1 MRPRKAGNLNIW
13 KWLFLAQLSLLIGCG
28 IVLYT
33 RIQTDRE
40 DLTKL
45 VQTSTEDTKVGT
57 FSTNREQ
64 LNQTLTN
71 YLKEYQTEEFSYQ
84 LFVTSQQVVF
94 EGSYQIFGVTIPL
107 YIYFQPSKMEDGS
120 ILLRITEISVGSLSL
135 PKAEVLAY
143 LQKNYKLPAFVKIDS
158 EQAQVQVQLTEL
170 KNKFGLYGKAN
181 TIDLYNDQFIVD
193 IYRKDS
199 KIALKT

>member
-13 KWLFLAQLSLLIGCG
+13 KWLFLAQLALLISCG

-193 IYRKDS
+193 IYRKRQ
-199 KIALKT
+199 

>member
-1 MRPRKAGNLNIW
+1 MRLRKAGNLNIW
-13 KWLFLAQLSLLIGCG
+13 KWLFLAQLALLIGCG

-84 LFVTSQQVVF
+84 LFITSQQVVF
-94 EGSYQIFGVTIPL
+94 EGSYQVFGVTIPL

-193 IYRKDS
+193 IYRKRQ
-199 KIALKT
+199 

>member
-1 MRPRKAGNLNIW
+1 MRPRKAGNRNIW
-13 KWLFLAQLSLLIGCG
+13 KWLFLAQLALLIGCG

-45 VQTSTEDTKVGT
+45 VPTSTEDTKVGT

-71 YLKEYQTEEFSYQ
+71 YLKDYQTGEFSYQ

-120 ILLRITEISVGSLSL
+120 ILLRIIEISAGSLSL

-193 IYRKDS
+193 IYRKRQ
-199 KIALKT
+199 

>member
-1 MRPRKAGNLNIW
+1 MRLRKAGNLNIW
-13 KWLFLAQLSLLIGCG
+13 KWLFLAQLALLIGCG

-84 LFVTSQQVVF
+84 LFITSQQVVF

-193 IYRKDS
+193 IYRKR
-199 KIALKT
+199 

>member
-13 KWLFLAQLSLLIGCG
+13 KWLFLAQLALLIGCG

-45 VQTSTEDTKVGT
+45 VQTSTEDAKVGT

-71 YLKEYQTEEFSYQ
+71 YLKDYQTEEFSYQ

-120 ILLRITEISVGSLSL
+120 ILLRIIEISAGSLSL

-193 IYRKDS
+193 IYRKRQ
-199 KIALKT
+199 

>member
-170 KNKFGLYGKAN
+170 QNKFGLYGKAN

-193 IYRKDS
+193 IYRKRQ
-199 KIALKT
+199 

>member
-1 MRPRKAGNLNIW
+1 MKPRKAGNLNIW
-13 KWLFLAQLSLLIGCG
+13 KWLFLAQLALLIGCG

-193 IYRKDS
+193 IYGKRQ
-199 KIALKT
+199 

>member
-1 MRPRKAGNLNIW
+1 MRPRKARNLNIW
-13 KWLFLAQLSLLIGCG
+13 KWLFLAQLALLIGCG

-193 IYRKDS
+193 IYRKRQ
-199 KIALKT
+199 

>member
-13 KWLFLAQLSLLIGCG
+13 KWLSLAQLALLIGCG

-45 VQTSTEDTKVGT
+45 VQTSGEDTKVGT

-64 LNQTLTN
+64 LNQTITN

-94 EGSYQIFGVTIPL
+94 EGSYQVFGVTIPL

-193 IYRKDS
+193 IYRKR
-199 KIALKT
+199 

>member
-13 KWLFLAQLSLLIGCG
+13 KWLFLAQLALLIGCG

-45 VQTSTEDTKVGT
+45 VQTSGEDTKVGT

-84 LFVTSQQVVF
+84 LFITSQQVVF
-94 EGSYQIFGVTIPL
+94 EGSYQVFGVTIPL

-193 IYRKDS
+193 IYRKRQ
-199 KIALKT
+199 

>member
-13 KWLFLAQLSLLIGCG
+13 KWLFLAQLALLIGCG

-71 YLKEYQTEEFSYQ
+71 YLKDYQTEEFSYQ

-120 ILLRITEISVGSLSL
+120 ILLRIIEISAGSLSL
-135 PKAEVLAY
+135 LKAEVLAY

-193 IYRKDS
+193 IYRKRQ
-199 KIALKT
+199 

>member
-13 KWLFLAQLSLLIGCG
+13 KWLFLAQLALLIGCG

-71 YLKEYQTEEFSYQ
+71 YLKDYQTEEFSYQ

-193 IYRKDS
+193 IYRKRQ
-199 KIALKT
+199 

>member
-13 KWLFLAQLSLLIGCG
+13 KWLFLAQLALLIGYG

-94 EGSYQIFGVTIPL
+94 EGSYQIFGVTFPL

-143 LQKNYKLPAFVKIDS
+143 LQKNYKLPTFVKIDS

-193 IYRKDS
+193 IYRKRQ
-199 KIALKT
+199 

>member
-13 KWLFLAQLSLLIGCG
+13 KWLFLAQLALLIGCG

-64 LNQTLTN
+64 LNQTIAN

-94 EGSYQIFGVTIPL
+94 EGSYQVFGVTIPL

-193 IYRKDS
+193 IYRKRQ
-199 KIALKT
+199 

>member
-13 KWLFLAQLSLLIGCG
+13 KWLFLAQLALLIGCG

-45 VQTSTEDTKVGT
+45 VQTSGEDTKVGT

-64 LNQTLTN
+64 LNQTITN

-84 LFVTSQQVVF
+84 LFITSQQVVF
-94 EGSYQIFGVTIPL
+94 EGSYQVFGVTIPL

-143 LQKNYKLPAFVKIDS
+143 LQKNYKLPAFVKIDF

-193 IYRKDS
+193 IYRKRQ
-199 KIALKT
+199 

>member
-13 KWLFLAQLSLLIGCG
+13 KWLFLAQLALFIGCG

-120 ILLRITEISVGSLSL
+120 ILLRIIEISAGSLSL

-193 IYRKDS
+193 IYRKRQ
-199 KIALKT
+199 

>member
-1 MRPRKAGNLNIW
+1 MKPRKAGNLNIW
-13 KWLFLAQLSLLIGCG
+13 KWLFLAQLALLIGCG

-120 ILLRITEISVGSLSL
+120 ILLRIIEISAGSLSL

-193 IYRKDS
+193 IYRKRQ
-199 KIALKT
+199 

>member
-13 KWLFLAQLSLLIGCG
+13 KWLFLAQLALLIGCG

-33 RIQTDRE
+33 RIQIDRE

-71 YLKEYQTEEFSYQ
+71 YLKDYQTEEFSYQ

-120 ILLRITEISVGSLSL
+120 ILLRIIEISAGSLSL

-193 IYRKDS
+193 IYRKRQ
-199 KIALKT
+199 

>member
-13 KWLFLAQLSLLIGCG
+13 KWLFLAQLALLIGCG

-71 YLKEYQTEEFSYQ
+71 YLKDYQTEEFSYQ

-120 ILLRITEISVGSLSL
+120 ILLRIIEISAGSLSL

-170 KNKFGLYGKAN
+170 NNKFGLYGKAN

-193 IYRKDS
+193 IYRKRQ
-199 KIALKT
+199 

>member
-13 KWLFLAQLSLLIGCG
+13 KWLFLAQLALLIGCG

-45 VQTSTEDTKVGT
+45 VQTSTEDTKVGI

-71 YLKEYQTEEFSYQ
+71 YLKDYQTEEFSYQ

-120 ILLRITEISVGSLSL
+120 ILLRIIEISAGSLSL

-193 IYRKDS
+193 IYRKRQ
-199 KIALKT
+199 

>member
-1 MRPRKAGNLNIW
+1 MKPRKAGNLNIW
-13 KWLFLAQLSLLIGCG
+13 KWLSLAQLALLIGCG

-45 VQTSTEDTKVGT
+45 VQTSGEDTKVGT

-64 LNQTLTN
+64 LNQTITN

-94 EGSYQIFGVTIPL
+94 EGSYQVFGVTIPL

-193 IYRKDS
+193 IYRKRQ
-199 KIALKT
+199 

>member
-13 KWLFLAQLSLLIGCG
+13 KWLFLAQLALLIGCG

-45 VQTSTEDTKVGT
+45 VQTSGEDTKVGT

-64 LNQTLTN
+64 LNQTITN
-71 YLKEYQTEEFSYQ
+71 YLQEYQTEEFSYQ
-84 LFVTSQQVVF
+84 LFITSQQVVF
-94 EGSYQIFGVTIPL
+94 EGSYQVFGVTIPL

-170 KNKFGLYGKAN
+170 KNKLGLYGKAN

-193 IYRKDS
+193 IYRKR
-199 KIALKT
+199 

>member
-13 KWLFLAQLSLLIGCG
+13 KWLFLAQLALLIGCG

-45 VQTSTEDTKVGT
+45 VHTSTEDTKVGT

-84 LFVTSQQVVF
+84 LFITSQQVVF

-193 IYRKDS
+193 IYRKRQ
-199 KIALKT
+199 

>member
-13 KWLFLAQLSLLIGCG
+13 KWLFLAQLALLIGCG

-71 YLKEYQTEEFSYQ
+71 YLKDYQTEEFSYQ

-120 ILLRITEISVGSLSL
+120 ILLRIIEISAGSLSL

-143 LQKNYKLPAFVKIDS
+143 LQKNYKLPTFVKIDS

-170 KNKFGLYGKAN
+170 NNKFGLYGKAN

-193 IYRKDS
+193 IYRKRQ
-199 KIALKT
+199 

>member
-13 KWLFLAQLSLLIGCG
+13 KWLFLAQLALLIGCG

-107 YIYFQPSKMEDGS
+107 YIYFQPSKTEDGS
-120 ILLRITEISVGSLSL
+120 ILLRIIEISVGSLSL

-193 IYRKDS
+193 IYRKRQ
-199 KIALKT
+199 

>member
-13 KWLFLAQLSLLIGCG
+13 KWLFLAQLALLIGCG

-120 ILLRITEISVGSLSL
+120 ILLRITEILVGSLSL

-193 IYRKDS
+193 IYRKRQ
-199 KIALKT
+199 

>member
-13 KWLFLAQLSLLIGCG
+13 KWLSLAQLALLIGCG

-45 VQTSTEDTKVGT
+45 VQTSGEDTKVGT

-64 LNQTLTN
+64 LNQTITN

-94 EGSYQIFGVTIPL
+94 EGSYQVFGVTIPL

-193 IYRKDS
+193 IYRKRQ
-199 KIALKT
+199 

>member
-13 KWLFLAQLSLLIGCG
+13 KWLSLAQLALLIGCG

-45 VQTSTEDTKVGT
+45 VQTSGEDTKVGT

-64 LNQTLTN
+64 LNQTITN

-84 LFVTSQQVVF
+84 LFITSQQVVF
-94 EGSYQIFGVTIPL
+94 EGSYQVFGVTIPL

-135 PKAEVLAY
+135 PKTEVLAY

-193 IYRKDS
+193 IYRKRQ
-199 KIALKT
+199 

>member
-13 KWLFLAQLSLLIGCG
+13 KWLFLAQLALLLGCG

-45 VQTSTEDTKVGT
+45 VQTSGEDTKVGT

-84 LFVTSQQVVF
+84 LFITSQQVVF
-94 EGSYQIFGVTIPL
+94 EGSYQVFGVTIPL

-193 IYRKDS
+193 IYRKR
-199 KIALKT
+199 

>member
-13 KWLFLAQLSLLIGCG
+13 KWLFLAQLALLIGCG

-40 DLTKL
+40 DLTTL

-71 YLKEYQTEEFSYQ
+71 YLKDYQTEEFSYQ

-120 ILLRITEISVGSLSL
+120 ILLRIIEISAGSLSL

-193 IYRKDS
+193 IYRKRQ
-199 KIALKT
+199 

>member
-13 KWLFLAQLSLLIGCG
+13 KWLFLAQLALLIGCG

-45 VQTSTEDTKVGT
+45 VQTSGEDTKVGT

-84 LFVTSQQVVF
+84 LFITSQQVVF

-170 KNKFGLYGKAN
+170 KNKLGLYGKAN

-193 IYRKDS
+193 IYRKRQ
-199 KIALKT
+199 

>member
-13 KWLFLAQLSLLIGCG
+13 KWLFLAQLALLIGCG

-45 VQTSTEDTKVGT
+45 VQTSGEDTKVGT

-64 LNQTLTN
+64 LNQTITN

-84 LFVTSQQVVF
+84 LFITSQQVVF

-193 IYRKDS
+193 IYRKR
-199 KIALKT
+199 

>member
-13 KWLFLAQLSLLIGCG
+13 KWLFLVQLALLIGCG

-120 ILLRITEISVGSLSL
+120 ILLRIIEISAGSLSL

-193 IYRKDS
+193 IYRKRQ
-199 KIALKT
+199 